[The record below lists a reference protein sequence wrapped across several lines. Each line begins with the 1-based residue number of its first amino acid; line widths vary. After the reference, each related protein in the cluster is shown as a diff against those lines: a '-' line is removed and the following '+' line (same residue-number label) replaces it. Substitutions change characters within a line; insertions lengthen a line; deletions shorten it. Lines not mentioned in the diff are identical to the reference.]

1 MYLRLTRL
9 CDICVQTK
17 LDLQKSTREMA
28 KRTKNQN
35 LAKANFE
42 EQERLATNK
51 NYTSNSKF
59 SADKDVGEV
68 SPTHSVGSGHISLR
82 TGGTAF
88 TAARGSEDFMKTP
101 VDSAKEPVAATE
113 APDEAPPIIVTP
125 SSVAPSTPVETM
137 GAGPSTA
144 PMTSEEMEASIEQRV
159 AERLEKAK
167 RKRSRAWL
175 W

>member
-1 MYLRLTRL
+1 
-9 CDICVQTK
+9 
-17 LDLQKSTREMA
+17 MA

-51 NYTSNSKF
+51 NYISNSKF

-82 TGGTAF
+82 TAGTSF

-113 APDEAPPIIVTP
+113 APPPIIVTP

-144 PMTSEEMEASIEQRV
+144 AMTSEEMEASIEQRV

-167 RKRSRAWL
+167 RKRSSAWL